1 MAVILSLLGIV
12 LAAAGVAAVGFGIP
26 INEFTLG
33 TTLVLAGTTALAG
46 GLILIGL
53 AAVVAEL
60 GRVTAALQTRVVARP
75 ASRAPA
81 TAEPPAPSIVAGPAP
96 SIVAGPGPAIAASAR
111 PAEADVPP
119 RLRHEAPLR
128 DVRPT
133 EAATTIPPPSPGD
146 VSSTAIERLRSSI
159 PRTER
164 PKLEP
169 PLVAEHE
176 DVPLSPNG
184 AGHHHAQPS
193 AAFRCSRRTVR
204 TEGCRGRSRGWR
216 GCRCLEGVPTGFSVS
231 FEAGAG
237 HDPSGEF
244 RCVLARRAPAPGK
257 VCSRSRVRP
266 RTKVKSNRRSS
277 PCPFKMSA
285 LESPDDARARGN
297 GYSEVRCRRRHGLY
311 AVRRRLDRGQAS
323 ERTGAVRLHRR
334 VARAYRKQFI
344 TGGMHSSPGMGQSRP
359 ARH

>member
-60 GRVTAALQTRVVARP
+60 GRITAALQTRVVARP
-75 ASRAPA
+75 TSRPAEAAERVAPPA
-81 TAEPPAPSIVAGPAP
+81 PSIVAAPAPSIVAGPAP
-96 SIVAGPGPAIAASAR
+96 VIAASAR
-111 PAEADVPP
+111 PAEAEVPP

-133 EAATTIPPPSPGD
+133 EAPTAAPPPSALD

-164 PKLEP
+164 PKAEP
-169 PLVAEHE
+169 SLVAEHE

-184 AGHHHAQPS
+184 AGHQHAQPS
-193 AAFRCSRRTVR
+193 QPSAAQDVPSEPKVAADDRAGGAAVDVLKASRLDFLFRSKPARATTPPENFDAFWPAERRAGKSLLPELGSAAD
-204 TEGCRGRSRGWR
+204 EGQVQSAD
-216 GCRCLEGVPTGFSVS
+216 ESVS
-231 FEAGAG
+231 VQDVPLEPPTMQEPGATAILKSGVVEGMAYTLYADGSIEAELPNG
-237 HDPSGEF
+237 
-244 RCVLARRAPAPGK
+244 
-257 VCSRSRVRP
+257 RVRFGSIAEL
-266 RTKVKSNRRSS
+266 RAHIESNS
-277 PCPFKMSA
+277 
-285 LESPDDARARGN
+285 
-297 GYSEVRCRRRHGLY
+297 
-311 AVRRRLDRGQAS
+311 
-323 ERTGAVRLHRR
+323 
-334 VARAYRKQFI
+334 
-344 TGGMHSSPGMGQSRP
+344 
-359 ARH
+359 